1 MTTARVESF
10 RDPGVAARDGSSPD
24 GRSGELSPD
33 AASGPSGRRIRLSR
47 WSPPQTR
54 RAPIMTEP
62 QSWVLIGTFAA
73 AILGGMTF
81 TTRLITT
88 TLTQVITANTD
99 RLDVKIDARCNELGM
114 KIDTVEAVLNHKIDG
129 VESRLNAKIDS
140 VEAGLK
146 AKIDGVEGRLRGD
159 MARIDADVTAITKRI
174 WNDPPRD

>member
-1 MTTARVESF
+1 
-10 RDPGVAARDGSSPD
+10 
-24 GRSGELSPD
+24 
-33 AASGPSGRRIRLSR
+33 
-47 WSPPQTR
+47 
-54 RAPIMTEP
+54 MTEP

-114 KIDTVEAVLNHKIDG
+114 KIDTVEA
-129 VESRLNAKIDS
+129 
-140 VEAGLK
+140 GLK